1 MEITLTNENF
11 EEEVLNSDVPVLVD
25 FWAVW
30 CMPCKMLAPIVEEL
44 ANEANGAY
52 KVGKVNVDEAPEL
65 AARYRIEGIPAIVVF
80 KNGEGYKKSIG
91 VVPKADLE
99 ELLK

>member
-65 AARYRIEGIPAIVVF
+65 AE
-80 KNGEGYKKSIG
+80 IG
-91 VVPKADLE
+91 RAHV
-99 ELLK
+99 

>member
-30 CMPCKMLAPIVEEL
+30 CMPCKME
-44 ANEANGAY
+44 
-52 KVGKVNVDEAPEL
+52 K
-65 AARYRIEGIPAIVVF
+65 F
-80 KNGEGYKKSIG
+80 TKNPLVLFQKLTQKNY
-91 VVPKADLE
+91 
-99 ELLK
+99 